1 MASMPPDASISS
13 AAATAAASHF
23 AASLSGLKAG
33 LGGLQQ
39 QTGLQRHGD
48 ATAQAIGEARS
59 VDPIF
64 FGFLAVVFVLVGEM
78 IDGELQI
85 FEHERHATFIRVA
98 RKIEIALLDVDRV
111 HDHGHAEQTARI
123 DADTGVCRQQFH
135 VVVGAQSA
143 GLGREPFAERFA
155 QPCVGVRPLH
165 PIDEFI

>member
-59 VDPIF
+59 VDPIL

-85 FEHERHATFIRVA
+85 FEHERHAAFIRVA
-98 RKIEIALLDVDRV
+98 RKIEIALLDGRS
-111 HDHGHAEQTARI
+111 
-123 DADTGVCRQQFH
+123 
-135 VVVGAQSA
+135 GA
-143 GLGREPFAERFA
+143 
-155 QPCVGVRPLH
+155 
-165 PIDEFI
+165 